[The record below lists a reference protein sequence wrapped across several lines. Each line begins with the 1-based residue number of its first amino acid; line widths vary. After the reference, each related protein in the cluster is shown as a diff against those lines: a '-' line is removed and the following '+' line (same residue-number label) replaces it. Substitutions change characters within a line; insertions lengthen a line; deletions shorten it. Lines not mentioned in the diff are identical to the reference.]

1 MAEKVEAAYGAE
13 QIQVLDGLEH
23 IRKRPGM
30 YISSTD
36 EKGLHHLVSEVVDNS
51 IDEALAG
58 YCTLVQVTINPD
70 GSCTVEDNGRGIPTA
85 IHPKEGISTV
95 EVVFT
100 KVNAGG
106 KFGGDSGYKVSSGLH
121 GVGVKAVNA
130 LSEWLEAEISQNGHV
145 YKQVYNRGVPQRS
158 LQIVGDTDKTG
169 TKVTFFPD
177 AEIFETIVFKYDTLK
192 ARLKELAF
200 LNKGLEIT
208 LCDKRGEK
216 ERSDRF
222 RYEGG
227 IRELVE
233 EINRGSGVLFSAPLY
248 FEEQDGTT
256 VCEIAMQYNEGYN
269 EVIYSYANN
278 VNTIDGGTH
287 VDGLK
292 LALTKVINDAGRKLN
307 IFCKCFAG

>member
-1 MAEKVEAAYGAE
+1 MSEKVEGAYGAE

-58 YCTLVQVTINPD
+58 YCTHVEVTINAD
-70 GSCTVEDNGRGIPTA
+70 GSCTVEDNGRGIPTE

-130 LSEWLEAEISQNGHV
+130 LSEWLEVEVSQNGHV
-145 YKQVYNRGVPQRS
+145 
-158 LQIVGDTDKTG
+158 
-169 TKVTFFPD
+169 
-177 AEIFETIVFKYDTLK
+177 
-192 ARLKELAF
+192 
-200 LNKGLEIT
+200 
-208 LCDKRGEK
+208 
-216 ERSDRF
+216 
-222 RYEGG
+222 
-227 IRELVE
+227 
-233 EINRGSGVLFSAPLY
+233 
-248 FEEQDGTT
+248 
-256 VCEIAMQYNEGYN
+256 
-269 EVIYSYANN
+269 
-278 VNTIDGGTH
+278 
-287 VDGLK
+287 
-292 LALTKVINDAGRKLN
+292 
-307 IFCKCFAG
+307 